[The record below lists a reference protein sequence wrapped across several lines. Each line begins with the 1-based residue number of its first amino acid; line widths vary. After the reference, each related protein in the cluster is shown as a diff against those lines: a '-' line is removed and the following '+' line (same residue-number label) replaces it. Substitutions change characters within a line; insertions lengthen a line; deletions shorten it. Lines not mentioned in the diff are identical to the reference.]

1 MHSFKW
7 SKDTVSSQNWKSQS
21 WVCLN
26 HRNVWI
32 YVPMYVCMY
41 LSMNVCMYLSM
52 NVCMYICMYV
62 CTYLCLYLRM
72 YLWMYLCMYIWMYL
86 PIYVCTYECTMN
98 VCKGVSAKLALKRT
112 YMCISDRCLTEAL
125 NFVVLKADTLTLKDE
140 IIFSDNFFQR
150 KEFQRNPLLRTFQL
164 FLQFCQLFFG
174 RKFSQKSTPRI
185 SFHSGEKWLWVNT
198 SDGAH
203 TVKSGRQL

>member
-26 HRNVWI
+26 HRNVWM

-41 LSMNVCMYLSM
+41 VPMYECLYVPMFVPMYVPMNVPMYVHM
-52 NVCMYICMYV
+52 NVP
-62 CTYLCLYLRM
+62 T
-72 YLWMYLCMYIWMYL
+72 
-86 PIYVCTYECTMN
+86 YVCTYECTMN
-98 VCKGVSAKLALKRT
+98 VCKGVSAKLALRRT
-112 YMCISDRCLTEAL
+112 YMCISDGCLTEAL